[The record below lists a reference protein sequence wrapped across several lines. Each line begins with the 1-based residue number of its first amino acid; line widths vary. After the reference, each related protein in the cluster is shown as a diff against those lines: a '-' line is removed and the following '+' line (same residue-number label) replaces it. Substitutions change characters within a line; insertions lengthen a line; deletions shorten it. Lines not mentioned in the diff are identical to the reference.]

1 MDRKECLRKAQEIVC
16 NDREDAYGK
25 PEDNFES
32 IADLWSAYKD
42 VEFSPKDVAMMMA
55 LLKVARIKTGKH
67 KDDSFIDLAGYAACA
82 CEVSSKNLK
91 NLFVEVGESFVADVM
106 DGIKGVK
113 RQTHEDFDKP
123 KFRFE
128 DYPGKYVMHCDTKEK
143 AEKFCEILGT
153 SHGLDK
159 LWKIYEK
166 NTCYNFNKEFVGYSY
181 VNFYRNKNY
190 TILEF
195 DDFDWSE

>member
-16 NDREDAYGK
+16 NDREDDYGK
-25 PEDNFES
+25 PEDNFEL

-166 NTCYNFNKEFVGYSY
+166 NTCYNFNKELAGYSY

>member
-25 PEDNFES
+25 PEDNYES
-32 IADLWSAYKD
+32 IADLW
-42 VEFSPKDVAMMMA
+42 
-55 LLKVARIKTGKH
+55 R
-67 KDDSFIDLAGYAACA
+67 
-82 CEVSSKNLK
+82 
-91 NLFVEVGESFVADVM
+91 NLFAEMGESFLAGVM

-113 RQTHEDFDKP
+113 RQTHEGFDKP

-128 DYPGKYVMHCDTKEK
+128 DYLGKYVMHCDTKEK
-143 AEKFCEILGT
+143 AEKFCEILAKNGRICSCGT

-159 LWKIYEK
+159 FWKNYEK
-166 NTCYNFNKEFVGYSY
+166 NTCYNLNKAGYGY
-181 VNFYRNKNY
+181 VNFYKNKNY